1 METTTSDARAVNGK
15 RHGLDLF
22 MVAMEVCGEPEYRPG
37 RNIAHASLR
46 MDINNYIA
54 WIKKLLK
61 FY

>member
-22 MVAMEVCGEPEYRPG
+22 MVAMEVCGEPEYRPD

-46 MDINNYIA
+46 YNNKRI
-54 WIKKLLK
+54 WT
-61 FY
+61 